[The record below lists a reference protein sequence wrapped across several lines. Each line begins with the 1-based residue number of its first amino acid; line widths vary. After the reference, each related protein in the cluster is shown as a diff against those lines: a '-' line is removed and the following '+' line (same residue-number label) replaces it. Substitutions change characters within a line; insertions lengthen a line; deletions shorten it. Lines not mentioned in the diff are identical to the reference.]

1 MSTNKSVHHETHHII
16 KSASIIGLATL
27 SSRLLGFLRDIVIAR
42 LFGVYLYAQAFV
54 IAFKIPNLFRD
65 LLGEG
70 SANAAFVPVFSEY
83 SVKKSKEE
91 FWELAN
97 IILNI
102 LLVILTA
109 VTLLGIIFSP
119 VIVRMIAPGFIASPE
134 KLETTI
140 RLTQIIFPYI
150 LLISLAAYS
159 MGILNSLK
167 HFTVPA
173 FAPCLLNISIIV
185 FAMLFGESITGLAS
199 GILVGGILQLAVQI
213 PVLYKKGFR
222 PKLIWNPKHPTVKTI
237 GQLLLPRIFSSS
249 IYQLN
254 NFVDTIF
261 GSLAFIVG
269 EGAVAVL
276 YFAYRLILFPVG
288 IFSNAI
294 SQAILPTMSH
304 QALEKTHDNLRHT
317 LSFSLGLTF
326 FVMIPSSVA
335 FMVLTKPIISTLFQ
349 GGKFDAYST
358 DMTVKALFFYSIGL
372 FAYGGTKI
380 LQSCFFALKDTVTPT
395 KLAGVSLGVNI
406 ILNALLM
413 FPMKLA
419 GLALANSLSG
429 INTFIILF
437 LMLKKKIGDFRTKE
451 LIASFIRILLA
462 SLLMGIVCYFA
473 SAKIIIPTNGVLAKF
488 AHLFLLLIIGFISY
502 LIFCFI
508 LRVPEMHMLWNWL
521 VKREKLTT

>member
-1 MSTNKSVHHETHHII
+1 MSTNKSVHHEHKSIV
-16 KSASIIGLATL
+16 KSAGIIGLATL
-27 SSRLLGFLRDIVIAR
+27 SSRILGFIRDIVIAR

-70 SANAAFVPVFSEY
+70 SANAALVPIFSEY

-97 IILNI
+97 IVLNL
-102 LLVILTA
+102 LLVTLMSI
-109 VTLLGIIFSP
+109 TLLGIIFSP
-119 VIVRMIAPGFIASPE
+119 AIVRLIAPGFIASPE

-140 RLTQIIFPYI
+140 RLNRIIFPYV

-167 HFTVPA
+167 HFTIPA

-185 FAMLFGESITGLAS
+185 FAMLFGEGITGLAL
-199 GILVGGILQLAVQI
+199 GVLVGGILQLAVQI

-222 PKLIWNPKHPTVKTI
+222 PKFIWRPNHPTVKTI
-237 GQLLLPRIFSSS
+237 GRLLLPRVFSSS

-304 QALEKTHDNLRHT
+304 QALEENHDSLKHT

-335 FMVLTKPIISTLFQ
+335 LMVLANPIISTLFQ

-358 DMTVKALFFYSIGL
+358 EMTAKALFFYSIGL

-395 KLAGVSLGVNI
+395 KLAGISLGVTI
-406 ILNALLM
+406 ILNILLM
-413 FPMKLA
+413 FPMKVA

-429 INTFIILF
+429 INTFVILF
-437 LMLKKKIGDFRTKE
+437 LMLNKKVGDFRTKE
-451 LIASFIRILLA
+451 LVRSFSRIILA
-462 SLLMGIVCYFA
+462 SLLMGAVCYFA
-473 SAKIIIPTNGVLAKF
+473 SEKIINLEAGGLMKF
-488 AHLFLLLIIGFISY
+488 LRLGFLLLIGFISY
-502 LIFCFI
+502 LAFCFI
-508 LRVPEMHMLWNWL
+508 LRVPEMHLLWNW
-521 VKREKLTT
+521 VIKREKITI